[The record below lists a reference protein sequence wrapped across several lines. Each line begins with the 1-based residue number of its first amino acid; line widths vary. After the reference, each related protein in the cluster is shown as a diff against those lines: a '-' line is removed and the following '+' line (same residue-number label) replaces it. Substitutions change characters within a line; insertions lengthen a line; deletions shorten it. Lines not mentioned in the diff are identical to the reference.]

1 VSEPLATSAVPH
13 LLPPPRAHF
22 KLVQRADSPDKGDLT
37 VKASG
42 KQTIFVYNQ
51 ANLSAV
57 SPEEMAELEEEL
69 KQTKEQL
76 AESTKELKSI
86 HAGASST
93 SIQGDSLKPA
103 ISANLVLPRTKD
115 LQAEI
120 ARVQEEVRR

>member
-1 VSEPLATSAVPH
+1 M
-13 LLPPPRAHF
+13 
-22 KLVQRADSPDKGDLT
+22 QRADSPDKGDLT